1 VIELTRSEAAKS
13 GVLVRKELVEGLP
26 LVRGDRVGLQQ
37 VILNL
42 IVNAVEAMRGAGEVL
57 GNC

>member
-1 VIELTRSEAAKS
+1 MIELTRSEAAKS